1 MEQIWTDTNVLQMF
15 YESNSFKKGGGP
27 GGDFTGK
34 VLRQMISEES
44 LAELER
50 LLGEEQG
57 AVWIR
62 YLAAIREIHKVLV
75 KENLDDS
82 YEDKVQEFQDSF
94 NDCNEE
100 WGLHETL
107 KVHILA
113 HHVSDFLALEGITC
127 WSTNDELV
135 ESCHALLE
143 RRMLRH
149 GLKNTKN
156 LTGTF
161 KRKESLMSL
170 NISNA
175 KNKRYKK

>member
-1 MEQIWTDTNVLQMF
+1 MF
-15 YESNSFKKGGGP
+15 YQSNNFKKGGGP

-34 VLRQMISEES
+34 VIRQMISEDN

-62 YLAAIREIHKVLV
+62 YLSAIREIHKVLV
-75 KENLDDS
+75 KENLDGS
-82 YEDKVQEFQDSF
+82 YEDKVEEFQDSF

-135 ESCHALLE
+135 ESCHALL
-143 RRMLRH
+143 RGVYYSYSAYSFLDRIY
-149 GLKNTKN
+149 
-156 LTGTF
+156 
-161 KRKESLMSL
+161 SIL
-170 NISNA
+170 NFAQCGQHIVWCS
-175 KNKRYKK
+175 